1 MSPRPYRLGQRQV
14 AADETRSR
22 ILKAAR
28 EQLEKEASFSLDAV
42 ARRADVARMT
52 VYYQFG
58 SRRGLLEALFDDL
71 AARGGI
77 PQLPSAFQEP
87 DPMAALDRLIEIFA
101 HFWSSARVVH
111 RRLRAIAVLDPE
123 LLQTLADRNEFRR
136 RGLRVI
142 LSRLATPAESQPIDD
157 LVDLLFVLS
166 SFESFDML
174 AGSDRTPGAGA
185 SSSPGFQVRAPA
197 MLSNSRPNPFAIET
211 EVCRAP
217 LPGGHSTGSLMVR
230 PRRR

>member
-28 EQLEKEASFSLDAV
+28 EQLQTEASFSIDAV

-77 PQLPSAFQEP
+77 PQLPSAFQER
-87 DPMAALDRLIEIFA
+87 DAMVALDRLIEIFA
-101 HFWSSARVVH
+101 HFWTSARVVH

-123 LLQTLADRNEFRR
+123 LLQALVDRNELRR

-142 LSRLATPAESQPIDD
+142 LSRTPGIAGSQAIDD
-157 LVDLLFVLS
+157 LVNLLFVLS

-174 AGSDRTPGAGA
+174 AGSDRTPDEVVPMVKQAA
-185 SSSPGFQVRAPA
+185 AAILRR
-197 MLSNSRPNPFAIET
+197 SR
-211 EVCRAP
+211 
-217 LPGGHSTGSLMVR
+217 
-230 PRRR
+230 

>member
-22 ILKAAR
+22 IVKAAR

-71 AARGGI
+71 
-77 PQLPSAFQEP
+77 
-87 DPMAALDRLIEIFA
+87 
-101 HFWSSARVVH
+101 
-111 RRLRAIAVLDPE
+111 
-123 LLQTLADRNEFRR
+123 
-136 RGLRVI
+136 
-142 LSRLATPAESQPIDD
+142 
-157 LVDLLFVLS
+157 VDLLFVLS

-174 AGSDRTPGAGA
+174 AGSDRTPDEVV
-185 SSSPGFQVRAPA
+185 PTVKRAA
-197 MLSNSRPNPFAIET
+197 AAIL
-211 EVCRAP
+211 R
-217 LPGGHSTGSLMVR
+217 GRG
-230 PRRR
+230 